1 MWVDGLVD
9 LLEELELV
17 AEVFFALQQALD
29 ELVLED
35 ELAALKRLNESLRPY
50 GRLFLWRQAL
60 AWALWAR
67 AVPRRAEEVTRMA
80 NVE

>member
-1 MWVDGLVD
+1 MWVDGFVD

-50 GRLFLWRQAL
+50 GRLFLRRQAL
-60 AWALWAR
+60 AWALWAS
-67 AVPRRAEEVTRMA
+67 AVPGRAEEVTRMA